1 MYDVPNPT
9 SAFESTGDSALA
21 SMSAGPRERL
31 MELAHR
37 IEYQPGT
44 EIFREGADTA
54 FLGFVEAGR
63 VALRLRI
70 PERGER
76 LTFATIEPG
85 ELLGWSA
92 LVAPYRATA
101 EAVATERARVLALD
115 ATELRGLMAR
125 DREVAAELMP
135 LVLDAVA
142 RRLTTSWHQLLD
154 TFSTRTY
161 GPW

>member
-1 MYDVPNPT
+1 MSDIPNPT
-9 SAFESTGDSALA
+9 SVVETIRDGALA
-21 SMSAGPRERL
+21 HIAPEPRARL
-31 MELAHR
+31 LAIAHHVR
-37 IEYQPGT
+37 YAPGIEVL
-44 EIFREGADTA
+44 REGADTA
-54 FLGFVEAGR
+54 FLGVIARGR

-101 EAVATERARVLALD
+101 EAVATEETDLLAFE
-115 ATELRGLMAR
+115 AGELRRLLAT
-125 DREVAAELMP
+125 DREVAAELWP
-135 LVLDAVA
+135 LVLEAVA
-142 RRLTTSWHQLLD
+142 QRLTTSWHQLLD
-154 TFSTRTY
+154 TFSSRTY